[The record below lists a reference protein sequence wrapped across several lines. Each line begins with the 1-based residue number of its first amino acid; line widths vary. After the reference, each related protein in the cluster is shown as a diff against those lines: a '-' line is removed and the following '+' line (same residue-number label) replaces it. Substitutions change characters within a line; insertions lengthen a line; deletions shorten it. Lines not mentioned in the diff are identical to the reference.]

1 MTRNTPYYAECFV
14 VTKKCF
20 LLIILL
26 SVAAVAGC
34 ISVPVADSS
43 SPVIL
48 VTVPPMTEIV
58 SAVAGDAFTVISVV
72 PEGVSPHTYEPSPS
86 DMASFGSADL
96 WFTLG
101 RDFLPFEDRVTD
113 SLPDLLIIATGT
125 SIRALAETGG
135 EEGEMDPHIWLS
147 AKNGILMTE
156 SVRDGLAHQYP
167 ELADEFSKNADEFIS
182 RLKQADVRLSV
193 ATERMHPKTFLTT
206 HGSFG
211 YVSSDYNITQLVITM
226 EGKEPSAR
234 ELAGIID
241 SAKSSG
247 VRLIITEPLSG
258 ERTAAVL
265 AEELGVVPV
274 KIDTLSARYL
284 NTLNT
289 IAEVLENA

>member
-96 WFTLG
+96 
-101 RDFLPFEDRVTD
+101 
-113 SLPDLLIIATGT
+113 LIIATGT

-182 RLKQADVRLSV
+182 RLKQADVRLSA